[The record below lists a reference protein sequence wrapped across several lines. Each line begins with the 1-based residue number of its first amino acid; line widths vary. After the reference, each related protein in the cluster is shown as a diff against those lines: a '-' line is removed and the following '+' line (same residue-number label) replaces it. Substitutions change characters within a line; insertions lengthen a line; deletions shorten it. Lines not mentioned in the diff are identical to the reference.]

1 MQGPF
6 SPSLFGG
13 ALGVSLH
20 PNTLPICSAGPP
32 SSDNTSKVPKG
43 IAMLPDDL
51 EGYPGSECHHQEKL
65 GLPSVFIGL
74 YVLQSHANQ
83 QFPDNIKDKAAL

>member
-1 MQGPF
+1 
-6 SPSLFGG
+6 
-13 ALGVSLH
+13 
-20 PNTLPICSAGPP
+20 
-32 SSDNTSKVPKG
+32 
-43 IAMLPDDL
+43 MLPDDL
-51 EGYPGSECHHQEKL
+51 EGCPGSECHHQEKL